1 MYKLDQNK
9 TPLFSVLKD
18 VYVKNEVT
26 PFHVPGH
33 KKGDGG
39 DEEFL
44 KFMGENPFKIDVTL
58 FKMVDSLHNPKSV
71 IKEAQEL
78 AADAYGSKRAFFS
91 VHGTSGAI
99 QAMIMSALRPGEKI
113 LVPRNV
119 HKSVNAGIILS
130 GAEPVYMQPEIDNE
144 LGIAHGVSVETI
156 KAMLKEHSDVKA
168 VLIINPTYYGV
179 AADIKSIADVV
190 HSYGIPLLV
199 DEAHGPHLKFHED
212 LPISAIDAGADICC
226 QSTHKILSAMTQ
238 VSILHINSN
247 RIDGNR
253 VQQVLNLLHTTS
265 PSYVL
270 MASLDCCR
278 RQIAMH
284 GRELLENTIQIS
296 KYLREEINKIPGISS
311 FGEEVLGKEG
321 RFAFDPTKVTI
332 SAKELGLT
340 GFQLESIL
348 IDDYNIQVELSDFYN
363 VLAVITIGDTKE
375 SVDKL
380 IAAMKDISKR
390 NAENIGIKRAFL
402 GMPQIP
408 EYVQNPREAFHS
420 EKTRTLF
427 EESEGMI
434 SGETILAYPPGI
446 PIICP
451 GERISR
457 ETIEYIKD
465 LKKAEL
471 QVQGMEDPTLTY
483 IKVIMEE
490 DAVYIYVEK
499 MKNKILGMPLNFGA
513 NNTGIEFSI
522 DNLLTLYPEYQDEVH
537 LIDVER
543 EKEDFTNVN
552 LKYKNT
558 ILKACEKLAKETYT
572 ALNDGYRTINI
583 GGDHSLTLGSFSGV
597 SKDLEVGLIWMGARS
612 GMLTDET
619 STTGNINEMVLSL
632 LQGVGDNDLQNCFY
646 EGKKLKSENLV
657 IFGVMD
663 MSSKEK
669 ELIDKLGIKVYN
681 YEKILRKGVFKCLSE
696 IKNYLKVDHIHIS
709 FDFGVMDP
717 VFAPAVSSSVRG
729 GFNPDEIID
738 IFKFLFKN
746 YYIPSVDMVEYNPVY
761 DVDNKTLE
769 FMVDLLEYT
778 KNPF

>member
-1 MYKLDQNK
+1 MYKLDQSK

-18 VYVKNEVT
+18 VYVKNDIL

-33 KKGDGG
+33 KKGQGV
-39 DEEFL
+39 DEEFSE
-44 KFMGENPFKIDVTL
+44 FMGKNPFKIDVTL

-71 IKEAQEL
+71 IKESQDL

-99 QAMIMSALRPGEKI
+99 QAMIMSVLRPGEKI

-130 GAEPVYMQPEIDNE
+130 GAEPVYMKPEIDDE
-144 LGIAHGVSVETI
+144 LGISHGVSVETV
-156 KAMLKEHSDVKA
+156 KNTLKEHSDVKA

-179 AADIKSIADVV
+179 AADIKSIADIA
-190 HSYGIPLLV
+190 HSYDIPLLV
-199 DEAHGPHLKFHED
+199 DEAHGPHLKFHEK

-238 VSILHINSN
+238 ASILHINSN
-247 RIDGNR
+247 RIDENK

-278 RQIAMH
+278 RQIAVH
-284 GRELLENTIQIS
+284 GRELLENTIKIS
-296 KYLREEINKIPGISS
+296 NYLREEINKIPGFSS
-311 FGEEVLGKEG
+311 FGEEILGKEG
-321 RFAFDPTKVTI
+321 RFSFDPTKVTI

-340 GFQLESIL
+340 GFQLETIL
-348 IDDYNIQVELSDFYN
+348 INDYNIQVELSDFYN

-380 IAAMKDISKR
+380 ITAVKDISKM
-390 NAENIGIKRAFL
+390 NSENVRIKVKFL
-402 GMPQIP
+402 GMPEIP
-408 EYVQNPREAFHS
+408 EYVQNPREAFNS
-420 EKTRTLF
+420 EKTRILF
-427 EESEGMI
+427 KESEGMI

-471 QVQGMEDPTLTY
+471 QVQGMEDPNLDY

-490 DAVYIYVEK
+490 DAVYIHVEK
-499 MKNKILGMPLNFGA
+499 MKNKILGIPLNFGA

-522 DNLLTLYPEYQDEVH
+522 NNLLTIYPDYQDEVY

-543 EKEDFTNVN
+543 EKEDFTNFK

-558 ILKACEKLAKETYT
+558 ILKTCEKLAKEAYT
-572 ALNDGYRTINI
+572 SIQDGYRTINI

-597 SKDLEVGLIWMGARS
+597 SKNMEVGLIWMGAKS
-612 GMLTDET
+612 GLLTDET
-619 STTGNINEMVLSL
+619 TTTGNLNEMVLSL

-646 EGKKLKSENLV
+646 EGRKLKSENLV

-663 MSSKEK
+663 MSPKEK
-669 ELIDKLGIKVYN
+669 ELADKLGIKVFN

-696 IKNYLKVDHIHIS
+696 IKSYLKVDNIHIS

-717 VFAPAVSSSVRG
+717 VFAPAVSSSIRG
-729 GFNPDEIID
+729 GFNPDEIIE

-746 YYIPSVDMVEYNPVY
+746 YHIPSIDLVEYNPVY

-769 FMVDLLEYT
+769 FMVNLMEYI